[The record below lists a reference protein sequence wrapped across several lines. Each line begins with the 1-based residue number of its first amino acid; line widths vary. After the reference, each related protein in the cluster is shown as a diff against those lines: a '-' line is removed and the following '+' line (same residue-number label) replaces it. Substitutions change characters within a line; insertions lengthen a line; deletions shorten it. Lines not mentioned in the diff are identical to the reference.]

1 MGINIGD
8 TMKLYKKLTKNVVSL
23 VNKYA
28 NHKYCMFADTFEDY
42 ETDEII
48 NFLCDTITGMEQ
60 RLGKE
65 IKDLNKTLHRAV
77 QDAIDT
83 GIAGKG
89 RYTTVRDY
97 IHDAQ
102 EAL

>member
-1 MGINIGD
+1 
-8 TMKLYKKLTKNVVSL
+8 
-23 VNKYA
+23 
-28 NHKYCMFADTFEDY
+28 MFADTFEDY

-83 GIAGKG
+83 GISGKG